1 MSNDVSPTQTITS
14 QVPTDLARQIDDL
27 AERIERPRTWVV
39 RQALAR
45 YVAVEEQRHRMTL
58 EALADVDGQRGVDHA
73 QIEAWI
79 DSLGTDTPLPTPSC
93 D

>member
-1 MSNDVSPTQTITS
+1 MSNDVPHTQTITS
-14 QVPTDLARQIDDL
+14 QVPTDLARKVDAL

-45 YVAVEEQRHRMTL
+45 YVEAEEQRHRMTL
-58 EALADVDGQRGVDHA
+58 EALADVDAQWGVDHA
-73 QIEAWI
+73 RVEAWI
-79 DSLGTDTPLPTPSC
+79 DSLGTDKPLPAPTC